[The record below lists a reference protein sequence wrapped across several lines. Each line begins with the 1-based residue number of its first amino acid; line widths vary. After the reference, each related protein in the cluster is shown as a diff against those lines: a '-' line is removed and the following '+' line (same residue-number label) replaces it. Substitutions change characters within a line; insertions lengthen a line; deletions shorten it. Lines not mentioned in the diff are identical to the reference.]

1 MIAVSIDCCVLHPPA
16 LPTLPVRRLLYPSP
30 SRPLPTL
37 PVCHGPK
44 RTPWKRRQAAKGW
57 VLTSHPDC
65 LADLPVWV
73 RGSILARIQGEGA
86 ALRCCRACQGCETG
100 ASSPLREAGKRV
112 TVRPLCFFVCT
123 CNGLQAP
130 VYNIICSYDCRNWLH
145 HRSLC
150 LWSDLLMAYS
160 RVLKKDK

>member
-1 MIAVSIDCCVLHPPA
+1 MLC
-16 LPTLPVRRLLYPSP
+16 PSP
-30 SRPLPTL
+30 SRPPHPPCPPIAVSFTLPALPTL

-112 TVRPLCFFVCT
+112 TVRPLCFSVCT

-145 HRSLC
+145 HRSL
-150 LWSDLLMAYS
+150 WSDLLMAYS